1 MFLYSRRRLVAAGIF
16 LAFLGGAWWCPAQDQ
31 KPQAPEKMSVPAAS
45 PEALPRMLAETAAAL
60 EKETAPLKSRA
71 AAAQKAWSQ
80 AEKDSQERKA
90 AVAALNASLAV
101 KSLPLGEAEET
112 LKNFA
117 LQEERLENRFQVLGQ
132 ETEALKKEQAARE
145 ASQAALQAEVK
156 RLQASR
162 HPVARSREMQ
172 QAYQRYQ
179 RAAAAE
185 RQAAGQLLESLG
197 KESLLL
203 ETEEKLLSD
212 VKAELQP
219 YVDAA
224 WKAELLKRQE
234 RVPLREQAARMWQ
247 TLRDLPPR
255 LWGRLGELQAS
266 GALGVFVQQHLSPL
280 IGLLALLILLGWG
293 INCVGGPAA
302 AILAAWESR
311 AQAPGLRAVL
321 NLGQVIRAHL
331 LLLAAILWVWL
342 SGWSL
347 GLLEVPACRV
357 FLHLLV
363 ALGFLRLG
371 CHWLRLAF
379 AGQKTGGLLPL
390 EETTA
395 RFYRRYLQLFWLYLL
410 LGVWGL
416 SSAAFLGFPPASRQF
431 LGHLFRLGL
440 LGGAM
445 WLLRR
450 YYLERLLPELPGP
463 VWIKRP
469 GVIRGLRGLVLLLL
483 GGIIFSDLLGFQNL
497 ADYLAQAGA
506 FTAVALLFMGLLWLG
521 LDAVLRHLLHPETGW
536 VRQRYPQR
544 QEMIQRLHGLTR
556 SGITALMAAAALLL
570 ALKAWGL
577 EFSKLAWAFQW
588 LTWGPELGPVRLT
601 PLTLA
606 AAALA
611 LYLGVWFSRLSR
623 GLMELRL
630 YPRTGWDSGVRYT
643 ISTTTHYAI
652 MVLGVLV
659 ALNLVGF
666 PLTNLAL
673 IAGALGVGIGFGLQ
687 NIVNNFISGLILLF
701 ERPIKVGDILVIDGQ
716 WGEVKEIRVRSTV
729 FQTYDRYVLIIPNS
743 ELLSGKIVNWT
754 HFGRV
759 PTRLNLEVGVAY
771 GADVRQV
778 TRVLTEVCRANPRV
792 LAEPPP
798 SIFFKAYGDSALNFT
813 IRVFLGSPEQR
824 ERTAATHELNSA
836 IFEAFQKAGIEIPF
850 PQRDLY
856 IKNWPAALSKEGD

>member
-1 MFLYSRRRLVAAGIF
+1 MPVLSSRLGLAIAGMI
-16 LAFLGGAWWCPAQDQ
+16 LLLLGGLAPGAAQE
-31 KPQAPEKMSVPAAS
+31 KPQAAEKMSGPASS
-45 PEALPRMLAETAAAL
+45 PEALPRMLAEAAAAL
-60 EKETAPLKSRA
+60 EKETAALKSRA
-71 AAAQKAWSQ
+71 AAAQKTWSQ

-90 AVAALNASLAV
+90 AIAALKASLAV

-117 LQEERLENRFQVLGQ
+117 FQQERLENRLQEVAQ
-132 ETEALKKEQAARE
+132 ETEVLKKKRAARE
-145 ASQAALQAEVK
+145 ASQASLQAEVK

-172 QAYQRYQ
+172 QSYQRYQ
-179 RAAAAE
+179 RAAAGE
-185 RQAAGQLLESLG
+185 QQAAGQLLESLG

-203 ETEEKLLSD
+203 ETEKLLLSEA
-212 VKAELQP
+212 KAELQP

-255 LWGRLGELQAS
+255 LWSRLGELQAS
-266 GALGVFVQQHLSPL
+266 GALGVFVQQHLAPL
-280 IGLLALLILLGWG
+280 IGLVALLILLAWG
-293 INCVGGPAA
+293 IHRVSGPAA
-302 AILAAWESR
+302 AILAAWQGQ
-311 AQAPGLRAVL
+311 AQAPGVQVVL
-321 NLGQVIRAHL
+321 SLGQVIRAHL
-331 LLLAAILWVWL
+331 LLLATIFWVWL

-347 GLLEVPACRV
+347 GLLEVPAGRV

-363 ALGFLRLG
+363 ALGLLRLI

-379 AGQKTGGLLPL
+379 AGQKARGLLPL

-395 RFYRRYLQLFWLYLL
+395 RFYRRYVQLFLLYLI
-410 LGVWGL
+410 LGAWGL
-416 SSAAFLGFPPASRQF
+416 ASAEFLGFPQASRQF
-431 LGHLFRLGL
+431 LGHLYRLGI
-440 LGGAM
+440 LGGAI

-450 YYLERLLPELPGP
+450 HYLERLLPELPGP
-463 VWIKRP
+463 VWFKRP
-469 GVIRGLRGLVLLLL
+469 GVIRCLRGLVLLLL
-483 GGIIFSDLLGFQNL
+483 AVIIFSDLLGFQNL

-506 FTAVALLFMGLLWLG
+506 FSGVALLFLGLLWLG
-521 LDAVLRHLLHPETGW
+521 LDAVLHYLLHPETGW

-556 SGITALMAAAALLL
+556 SGITALLAAAALLL

-611 LYLGVWFSRLSR
+611 LYLGVWFSRLAR
-623 GLMELRL
+623 GLMEFRV
-630 YPRTGWDSGVRYT
+630 YPRTGWDSGVQYT
-643 ISTTTHYAI
+643 ISTTMHYAI
-652 MVLGVLV
+652 MVLAVLA
-659 ALNLVGF
+659 ALNLLGF

-673 IAGALGVGIGFGLQ
+673 VAGALGVGIGFGLQ

-701 ERPIKVGDILVIDGQ
+701 ERPIKVGDMLVIDGQ
-716 WGEVKEIRVRSTV
+716 WGTVKEIRVRSTV
-729 FQTYDRYVLIIPNS
+729 FETFDRYVLIIPNS
-743 ELLSGKIVNWT
+743 ELLSGKILNWT
-754 HFGRV
+754 HYGWGV
-759 PTRLNLEVGVAY
+759 NRLELKVGVGY
-771 GADVRQV
+771 GSDVRQV
-778 TRVLTEVCRANPRV
+778 TGLVTEVCLANSRV
-792 LAEPPP
+792 VHDPPP
-798 SIFFKAYGDSALNFT
+798 QVFFKAYGESSLDFT
-813 IRVFLGSPEQR
+813 IWVFLQHPR
-824 ERTAATHELNSA
+824 DRVPATHELNTA

-856 IKNWPAALSKEGD
+856 IKNWPGALGKEGS